1 MIKLIWIGFMMITPL
16 MISLFFEFEYSLIFG
31 KVVVYTLT
39 TLSFL
44 FGLWMIKKDFIDK
57 LD

>member
-16 MISLFFEFEYSLIFG
+16 IISLFFEFEYSLIFG

-39 TLSFL
+39 TFSFV

-57 LD
+57 ID

>member
-1 MIKLIWIGFMMITPL
+1 MFKLIWIGLMMIMPL
-16 MISLFFEFEYSLIFG
+16 IISLFFEFEYSIIFG

-39 TLSFL
+39 TLSFV